1 MFGWFKKKTKKELL
15 EEKYRKLME
24 EAYQLSHIDR
34 AASVLKNAEAEKV
47 LEEIAAWEKGER

>member
-47 LEEIAAWEKGER
+47 LEEIAALEKGER